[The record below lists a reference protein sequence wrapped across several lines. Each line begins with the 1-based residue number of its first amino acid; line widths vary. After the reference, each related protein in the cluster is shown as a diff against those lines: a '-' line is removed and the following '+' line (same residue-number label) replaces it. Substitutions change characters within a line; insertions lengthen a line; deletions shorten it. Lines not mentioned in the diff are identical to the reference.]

1 MRKRTRVRG
10 MILASLSMLALTGC
24 AEANATSDTG
34 DTGNETVP
42 VTGAGIAT
50 RAKPD
55 IIPNPNLPPLPIEP
69 IGRVATLSADFPESW
84 MYIDEISFANMF
96 GGKIILMDITETRP
110 AKRIKAMADKAL
122 IGNFT
127 QSKSR
132 NEFYIM
138 ETFHERG
145 ARGKRTDV
153 LAIYDK
159 TTFNIVEEL
168 LWDETGTVRVQAM
181 PQRYSMTLT
190 ADERFL
196 LVSNFSPA
204 ASFTVVDPD
213 TREIVTTIG
222 TPGCVLTYPTG
233 KNGVSSLCNNG
244 SMLTTVLD
252 KNGYMKSQYRLAP
265 FFDTDKT
272 PIYERPAIVDGIAY
286 FPSFAGLIHVIDLR
300 GEVAEYLETWNLVS
314 AQEQQRNW
322 RPSGVALIDKDEQG
336 LVYIL
341 MNPDGHDGTQ
351 THGSNHVWVFDMAGK
366 KRVRT
371 IDVPNFG
378 ISLAVSRGNRPKLVV
393 TNGDMNLDVLD
404 AESGELIQ
412 TISDF
417 GNTTPLL
424 INKAY

>member
-1 MRKRTRVRG
+1 MNIARKGTR
-10 MILASLSMLALTGC
+10 ISAALLASLPALGLAMALTVR
-24 AEANATSDTG
+24 ADRL
-34 DTGNETVP
+34 NERL
-42 VTGAGIAT
+42 A
-50 RAKPD
+50 
-55 IIPNPNLPPLPIEP
+55 PLPIEP
-69 IGRVATLSADFPESW
+69 IGQVATLAADFPESW
-84 MYIDEISFANMF
+84 MYVDEISFANMF
-96 GGKIILMDITETRP
+96 GGKIILMDVAETRP

-127 QSKSR
+127 QARSR

-159 TTFNIVEEL
+159 TTFNIVKEL
-168 LWDETGTVRVQAM
+168 IWDETGTVRVQAL
-181 PQRYSMTLT
+181 PERYSMTLT

-204 ASFTVVDPD
+204 ASFTVVDLD

-244 SMLTTVLD
+244 GLLSTVLD
-252 KNGYMKSQYRLAP
+252 NNGYMQAQYQIAP

-286 FPSFAGLIHVIDLR
+286 FPSFAGLVHAIDLR
-300 GEVAEYLETWNLVS
+300 GDVAAHLETWSLVS
-314 AQEQQRNW
+314 AQERRQNW
-322 RPSGVALIDKDEQG
+322 RPSGLALIDTDEQG
-336 LVYIL
+336 LVYLL
-341 MNPDGHDGTQ
+341 MNPGGYDGSQ
-351 THGSNHVWVFDMAGK
+351 THGSEHVWVFDMAAK
-366 KRVRT
+366 QRLRA
-371 IDVPNFG
+371 IDLPNFG
-378 ISLAVSRGNRPKLVV
+378 ISLALSRGVRPKLVV

-404 AESGELIQ
+404 ARSGAFMQ

-424 INKAY
+424 LNKAY

>member
-1 MRKRTRVRG
+1 MERKGTRIRAAL
-10 MILASLSMLALTGC
+10 LASLPALGLAMALTVR
-24 AEANATSDTG
+24 ADSI
-34 DTGNETVP
+34 NE
-42 VTGAGIAT
+42 
-50 RAKPD
+50 R
-55 IIPNPNLPPLPIEP
+55 LPPLPIEP
-69 IGRVATLSADFPESW
+69 IGQVATLAADFPESW
-84 MYIDEISFANMF
+84 MYVDEISFANMF
-96 GGKIILMDITETRP
+96 GGKIILMDVAETRP

-127 QSKSR
+127 QARSR

-159 TTFNIVEEL
+159 TTFNIVKEL
-168 LWDETGTVRVQAM
+168 IWDETGTVRVQAL
-181 PQRYSMTLT
+181 PERYSMTLT

-204 ASFTVVDPD
+204 ASFTVVDLD

-244 SMLTTVLD
+244 GLLSTVLD
-252 KNGYMKSQYRLAP
+252 NNGYMQAQYQIAP

-286 FPSFAGLIHVIDLR
+286 FPSFAGLVHAIDLR
-300 GEVAEYLETWNLVS
+300 GDVAAHLETWSLVS
-314 AQEQQRNW
+314 AQERRQNW
-322 RPSGVALIDKDEQG
+322 RPSGLALIDTDEQG
-336 LVYIL
+336 LVYLL
-341 MNPDGHDGTQ
+341 MNPGGHDGSQ
-351 THGSNHVWVFDMAGK
+351 THGSEHVWVFDMAAK
-366 KRVRT
+366 QRLRA
-371 IDVPNFG
+371 IDLPNFG
-378 ISLAVSRGNRPKLVV
+378 ISLALSRGARPKLVV

-404 AESGELIQ
+404 ARSGAFMQ

-424 INKAY
+424 LNKAY

>member
-1 MRKRTRVRG
+1 MDIVVKGTRIRAAL
-10 MILASLSMLALTGC
+10 LASLLALGLAMALTVR
-24 AEANATSDTG
+24 AESL
-34 DTGNETVP
+34 NE
-42 VTGAGIAT
+42 
-50 RAKPD
+50 R
-55 IIPNPNLPPLPIEP
+55 LPPLPIEP
-69 IGRVATLSADFPESW
+69 IGQVATLAADFPESW
-84 MYIDEISFANMF
+84 MYVDEISFANMF
-96 GGKIILMDITETRP
+96 GGKIILMDVAETRP

-127 QSKSR
+127 QARSR

-145 ARGKRTDV
+145 ARGKRSDV

-159 TTFNIVEEL
+159 TTFNIVKEL
-168 LWDETGTVRVQAM
+168 VWDETGTVRVQAL
-181 PQRYSMTLT
+181 PERYSMTLT

-204 ASFTVVDPD
+204 ASFTVVDLD

-244 SMLTTVLD
+244 GLLSTVLD
-252 KNGYMKSQYRLAP
+252 NNGYMQAQYQIAP

-286 FPSFAGLIHVIDLR
+286 FPSFAGLVHAIDLR
-300 GEVAEYLETWNLVS
+300 GDVAAHLETWSLVS
-314 AQEQQRNW
+314 AQERRQNW
-322 RPSGVALIDKDEQG
+322 RPSGLALIDTDEQG
-336 LVYIL
+336 LVYLL
-341 MNPDGHDGTQ
+341 MNPGGHDGSQ
-351 THGSNHVWVFDMAGK
+351 THGSEHVWVFDMAAK
-366 KRVRT
+366 QRLRA
-371 IDVPNFG
+371 IDLPNFG
-378 ISLAVSRGNRPKLVV
+378 ISLALSRGARPKLVV

-404 AESGELIQ
+404 ARSGAFMQ

-424 INKAY
+424 LNKAY

>member
-1 MRKRTRVRG
+1 MAIARKSTRIRAAL
-10 MILASLSMLALTGC
+10 LASLPALGLAMALSVR
-24 AEANATSDTG
+24 ADRL
-34 DTGNETVP
+34 NE
-42 VTGAGIAT
+42 
-50 RAKPD
+50 R
-55 IIPNPNLPPLPIEP
+55 LPPLPIEP
-69 IGRVATLSADFPESW
+69 IGQVATLTADFPESW
-84 MYIDEISFANMF
+84 MYVDEISFANMF
-96 GGKIILMDITETRP
+96 GGKIILMDVAETRP

-127 QSKSR
+127 QARSR

-159 TTFNIVEEL
+159 TTFNIVKEL
-168 LWDETGTVRVQAM
+168 IWDETGTVRLQAL
-181 PQRYSMTLT
+181 PERYSMTLT

-204 ASFTVVDPD
+204 ASFTVVDLD

-244 SMLTTVLD
+244 GLLSTVLD
-252 KNGYMKSQYRLAP
+252 NNGYMQAQYQIAP

-286 FPSFAGLIHVIDLR
+286 FPSFAGLVHAIDLR
-300 GEVAEYLETWNLVS
+300 GDVATHLETWSLVS
-314 AQEQQRNW
+314 AQERRQNW
-322 RPSGVALIDKDEQG
+322 RPSGLALIDTDEQG
-336 LVYIL
+336 LVYLL
-341 MNPDGHDGTQ
+341 MNPGGRDGSQ
-351 THGSNHVWVFDMAGK
+351 THGSEHVWVFDMVAK
-366 KRVRT
+366 QRLRA
-371 IDVPNFG
+371 IDLPNFG
-378 ISLAVSRGNRPKLVV
+378 ISLALSRGARPKLVV

-404 AESGELIQ
+404 ARSGAFMQ

-424 INKAY
+424 LNKAY

>member
-1 MRKRTRVRG
+1 MDIARKSTPIRAAL
-10 MILASLSMLALTGC
+10 LASLPALGLAMAL
-24 AEANATSDTG
+24 AARADRL
-34 DTGNETVP
+34 NE
-42 VTGAGIAT
+42 
-50 RAKPD
+50 R
-55 IIPNPNLPPLPIEP
+55 LPPLPIEP
-69 IGRVATLSADFPESW
+69 IGQVATLAADFPESW
-84 MYIDEISFANMF
+84 MYVDEISFANMF
-96 GGKIILMDITETRP
+96 GGKIILMDVAETRP

-127 QSKSR
+127 QARSR

-159 TTFNIVEEL
+159 TTFNIVKEL
-168 LWDETGTVRVQAM
+168 LWDETGTVRVQAL
-181 PQRYSMTLT
+181 PERYSMTLT

-204 ASFTVVDPD
+204 ASFTVVDLD

-244 SMLTTVLD
+244 GLLSTVLD
-252 KNGYMKSQYRLAP
+252 NNGYMQAQYQIAP

-286 FPSFAGLIHVIDLR
+286 FPSFAGLVHAIDLR
-300 GEVAEYLETWNLVS
+300 GDVAAHLETWSLVS
-314 AQEQQRNW
+314 AQERRQNW
-322 RPSGVALIDKDEQG
+322 RPSGLALIDTDEQG
-336 LVYIL
+336 LVYLL
-341 MNPDGHDGTQ
+341 MNPGGHDGSQ
-351 THGSNHVWVFDMAGK
+351 THGSEHVWVFDMAAK
-366 KRVRT
+366 QRLRA
-371 IDVPNFG
+371 IDLPNFG
-378 ISLAVSRGNRPKLVV
+378 ISLALSRGARPKLVV
-393 TNGDMNLDVLD
+393 TNSDMNLDVLD
-404 AESGELIQ
+404 ARSGAFMQ

-424 INKAY
+424 LNKAY

>member
-1 MRKRTRVRG
+1 MDIVRKDTRIRAAL
-10 MILASLSMLALTGC
+10 LASLPALGLAMALSVRAG
-24 AEANATSDTG
+24 SL
-34 DTGNETVP
+34 NE
-42 VTGAGIAT
+42 
-50 RAKPD
+50 R
-55 IIPNPNLPPLPIEP
+55 LPPLPIEP
-69 IGRVATLSADFPESW
+69 IGRVATLAADFPESW
-84 MYIDEISFANMF
+84 MYVDEISFANMF
-96 GGKIILMDITETRP
+96 GGKIILMDVAETRP

-127 QSKSR
+127 QARSR

-159 TTFNIVEEL
+159 TTFNIVKEL
-168 LWDETGTVRVQAM
+168 LWDETGTVRVQAL
-181 PQRYSMTLT
+181 PERYSMTLT

-204 ASFTVVDPD
+204 ASFTVVDLD

-244 SMLTTVLD
+244 GLLSTVLD
-252 KNGYMKSQYRLAP
+252 NNGYMQAQYQIAP

-286 FPSFAGLIHVIDLR
+286 FPSFAGLVHAIDLR
-300 GEVAEYLETWNLVS
+300 GDVAAHLETWSLVS
-314 AQEQQRNW
+314 AQERRQNW
-322 RPSGVALIDKDEQG
+322 RPSGLALIDTDEQG
-336 LVYIL
+336 LVYLL
-341 MNPDGHDGTQ
+341 MNPGGHDGSQ
-351 THGSNHVWVFDMAGK
+351 THGSEHVWVFDMAAK
-366 KRVRT
+366 QRLRA
-371 IDVPNFG
+371 IDLPSFG
-378 ISLAVSRGNRPKLVV
+378 ISLALSRGARPKLVV
-393 TNGDMNLDVLD
+393 TNADMNLDVLD
-404 AESGELIQ
+404 ARSGAFMQ

-424 INKAY
+424 LNKAY

>member
-1 MRKRTRVRG
+1 MDIVRKDTRIRAAL
-10 MILASLSMLALTGC
+10 LASLPALGLAMALSVRAG
-24 AEANATSDTG
+24 SL
-34 DTGNETVP
+34 NE
-42 VTGAGIAT
+42 
-50 RAKPD
+50 R
-55 IIPNPNLPPLPIEP
+55 LPPLPIEP
-69 IGRVATLSADFPESW
+69 IGQVATLAADFPESW
-84 MYIDEISFANMF
+84 MYVDEISFANMF
-96 GGKIILMDITETRP
+96 GGKIILMDVAETRP

-127 QSKSR
+127 QARSR

-159 TTFNIVEEL
+159 TTFNIVKEL
-168 LWDETGTVRVQAM
+168 LWDETGTVRVQAL
-181 PQRYSMTLT
+181 PERYSMTLT

-204 ASFTVVDPD
+204 ASFTVVDLD

-244 SMLTTVLD
+244 GLLSTVLD
-252 KNGYMKSQYRLAP
+252 NNGYMQAQYQIAP

-286 FPSFAGLIHVIDLR
+286 FPSFAGLVHAIDLR
-300 GEVAEYLETWNLVS
+300 GDVAAHLETWSLVS
-314 AQEQQRNW
+314 AQERRQNW
-322 RPSGVALIDKDEQG
+322 RPSGLALIDTDEQG
-336 LVYIL
+336 LVYLL
-341 MNPDGHDGTQ
+341 MNPGGHDGSQ
-351 THGSNHVWVFDMAGK
+351 THGSEHVWVFDMAAK
-366 KRVRT
+366 QRLRA
-371 IDVPNFG
+371 IDLPSFG
-378 ISLAVSRGNRPKLVV
+378 ISLALSRGARPKLVV
-393 TNGDMNLDVLD
+393 TNADMNLDVLD
-404 AESGELIQ
+404 ARSGAFMQ

-424 INKAY
+424 LNKAY

>member
-1 MRKRTRVRG
+1 MDIARKSTPIRAAL
-10 MILASLSMLALTGC
+10 LASLPALGLAMALSVR
-24 AEANATSDTG
+24 ADRL
-34 DTGNETVP
+34 NE
-42 VTGAGIAT
+42 
-50 RAKPD
+50 R
-55 IIPNPNLPPLPIEP
+55 LPPLPIEP
-69 IGRVATLSADFPESW
+69 IGQVATLAADFPESW
-84 MYIDEISFANMF
+84 MYVDEISFANMF
-96 GGKIILMDITETRP
+96 GGKIILMDVAETRP

-127 QSKSR
+127 QARSR

-159 TTFNIVEEL
+159 TTFNIVKEL
-168 LWDETGTVRVQAM
+168 LWDETGTVRVQAL
-181 PQRYSMTLT
+181 PERYSMTLT
-190 ADERFL
+190 TDERFL

-204 ASFTVVDPD
+204 ASFTVVDLD

-244 SMLTTVLD
+244 GLLSTVLD
-252 KNGYMKSQYRLAP
+252 NNGYMQAQYQIAP

-286 FPSFAGLIHVIDLR
+286 FPSFAGLVHAIDLR
-300 GEVAEYLETWNLVS
+300 GDVAAHLETWSLVS
-314 AQEQQRNW
+314 AQERRQNW
-322 RPSGVALIDKDEQG
+322 RPSGLALIDTDEQG
-336 LVYIL
+336 LVYLL
-341 MNPDGHDGTQ
+341 MNPGGHDGSQ
-351 THGSNHVWVFDMAGK
+351 THGSEHVWVFDMAAK
-366 KRVRT
+366 QRLRA
-371 IDVPNFG
+371 IDLPNFG
-378 ISLAVSRGNRPKLVV
+378 ISLALSRGARPKLVV
-393 TNGDMNLDVLD
+393 TNSDMNLDVLD
-404 AESGELIQ
+404 ARSGAFMQ

-424 INKAY
+424 LNKAY

>member
-1 MRKRTRVRG
+1 MAIARKGTPIRATL
-10 MILASLSMLALTGC
+10 LASLPALGLAMALSVR
-24 AEANATSDTG
+24 ADRL
-34 DTGNETVP
+34 NE
-42 VTGAGIAT
+42 
-50 RAKPD
+50 R
-55 IIPNPNLPPLPIEP
+55 LPPLPIEP
-69 IGRVATLSADFPESW
+69 IGQVATLAADFPESW
-84 MYIDEISFANMF
+84 MYVDEISFANMF
-96 GGKIILMDITETRP
+96 GGKIILMDVAETRP

-127 QSKSR
+127 QARSR

-159 TTFNIVEEL
+159 TTFNIVKEL
-168 LWDETGTVRVQAM
+168 IWDETGTVRVQAL
-181 PQRYSMTLT
+181 PERYSMTLT

-204 ASFTVVDPD
+204 ASFTVVDLD

-244 SMLTTVLD
+244 GLLSTVLD
-252 KNGYMKSQYRLAP
+252 NNGYMQAQYQIAP

-286 FPSFAGLIHVIDLR
+286 FPSFAGLVHAIDLR
-300 GEVAEYLETWNLVS
+300 GDVAAHLETWSLVS
-314 AQEQQRNW
+314 AQERRQNW
-322 RPSGVALIDKDEQG
+322 RPSGLALIDTDEQG
-336 LVYIL
+336 LVYLL
-341 MNPDGHDGTQ
+341 MNPGGHDGSQ
-351 THGSNHVWVFDMAGK
+351 THGSEHVWVFDMAAK
-366 KRVRT
+366 QRLRA
-371 IDVPNFG
+371 IDLPNFG
-378 ISLAVSRGNRPKLVV
+378 ISLALSRGARPKLVV

-404 AESGELIQ
+404 ARSGAFMQ

-424 INKAY
+424 LNKAY

>member
-1 MRKRTRVRG
+1 MDIVRKGTRIRAAL
-10 MILASLSMLALTGC
+10 LASLPALGLAMALTVR
-24 AEANATSDTG
+24 AESL
-34 DTGNETVP
+34 NE
-42 VTGAGIAT
+42 
-50 RAKPD
+50 R
-55 IIPNPNLPPLPIEP
+55 LPPLPIEP
-69 IGRVATLSADFPESW
+69 IGQVATLAADFPESW
-84 MYIDEISFANMF
+84 MYVDEISFANMF
-96 GGKIILMDITETRP
+96 GGKIILMDVAETRP

-127 QSKSR
+127 QARSR

-145 ARGKRTDV
+145 ARGKRSDV

-159 TTFNIVEEL
+159 TTFNIVKEL
-168 LWDETGTVRVQAM
+168 VWDETGTVRVQAL
-181 PQRYSMTLT
+181 PERYSMTLT

-204 ASFTVVDPD
+204 ASFTVVDLD

-244 SMLTTVLD
+244 GLLSTVLD
-252 KNGYMKSQYRLAP
+252 NNGYMQAQYQIAP

-286 FPSFAGLIHVIDLR
+286 FPSFAGLVHAIDLR
-300 GEVAEYLETWNLVS
+300 GDVAAHLETWSLVS
-314 AQEQQRNW
+314 AQERRQNW
-322 RPSGVALIDKDEQG
+322 RPSGLALIDTDEQG
-336 LVYIL
+336 LVYLL
-341 MNPDGHDGTQ
+341 MNPGGQDGSQ
-351 THGSNHVWVFDMAGK
+351 THGSEHVWVFDMAAK
-366 KRVRT
+366 QRLRA
-371 IDVPNFG
+371 IDLPNFG
-378 ISLAVSRGNRPKLVV
+378 ISLALSRGARPKLVV

-404 AESGELIQ
+404 ARSGAFMQ

-424 INKAY
+424 LNKAY

>member
-1 MRKRTRVRG
+1 MAIARKGTPIRATL
-10 MILASLSMLALTGC
+10 LASLPALGLAMALSVR
-24 AEANATSDTG
+24 ADRL
-34 DTGNETVP
+34 NE
-42 VTGAGIAT
+42 
-50 RAKPD
+50 R
-55 IIPNPNLPPLPIEP
+55 LPPLPIEP
-69 IGRVATLSADFPESW
+69 IGRVATLAADFPESW
-84 MYIDEISFANMF
+84 MYVDEISFANMF
-96 GGKIILMDITETRP
+96 GGKIILMDVAETRP

-127 QSKSR
+127 QARSR

-159 TTFNIVEEL
+159 TTFNIVKEL
-168 LWDETGTVRVQAM
+168 IWDETGTVRVQAL
-181 PQRYSMTLT
+181 PERYSMTLT

-204 ASFTVVDPD
+204 ASFTVVDLD

-244 SMLTTVLD
+244 GLLSTVLD
-252 KNGYMKSQYRLAP
+252 NNGYMQAQYQIAP

-286 FPSFAGLIHVIDLR
+286 FPSFAGLVHAIDLR
-300 GEVAEYLETWNLVS
+300 GDVAAHLETWSLVS
-314 AQEQQRNW
+314 AQERRQNW
-322 RPSGVALIDKDEQG
+322 RPSGLALIDTDEQG
-336 LVYIL
+336 LVYLL
-341 MNPDGHDGTQ
+341 MNPGGHDGSQ
-351 THGSNHVWVFDMAGK
+351 THGSEHVWVFDMAAK
-366 KRVRT
+366 QRLRA
-371 IDVPNFG
+371 IDLPNFG
-378 ISLAVSRGNRPKLVV
+378 ISLALSRGARPKLVV

-404 AESGELIQ
+404 ARSGAFMQ

-424 INKAY
+424 LNKAY

>member
-1 MRKRTRVRG
+1 MAIVRKGTRIRAAL
-10 MILASLSMLALTGC
+10 LASLPALGLAMALTVR
-24 AEANATSDTG
+24 ADSI
-34 DTGNETVP
+34 NE
-42 VTGAGIAT
+42 
-50 RAKPD
+50 R
-55 IIPNPNLPPLPIEP
+55 LPPLPIEP
-69 IGRVATLSADFPESW
+69 IGQVATLAADFPESW
-84 MYIDEISFANMF
+84 MYVDEISFANMF
-96 GGKIILMDITETRP
+96 GGKIILMDVAETRP

-127 QSKSR
+127 QARSR

-159 TTFNIVEEL
+159 TTFNIVKEL
-168 LWDETGTVRVQAM
+168 IWDETGTVRVQAL
-181 PQRYSMTLT
+181 PERYSMTLT

-204 ASFTVVDPD
+204 ASFTVVDLD

-244 SMLTTVLD
+244 GLLSTVLD
-252 KNGYMKSQYRLAP
+252 NNGYMQAQYQIAP

-286 FPSFAGLIHVIDLR
+286 FPSFAGLVHAIDLR
-300 GEVAEYLETWNLVS
+300 GDVAAHLETWSLVS
-314 AQEQQRNW
+314 AQERRQNW
-322 RPSGVALIDKDEQG
+322 RPSGLALIDTDEQG
-336 LVYIL
+336 LVYLL
-341 MNPDGHDGTQ
+341 MNPGGHDGSQ
-351 THGSNHVWVFDMAGK
+351 THGSEHVWVFDMVAK
-366 KRVRT
+366 QRLRA
-371 IDVPNFG
+371 IDLPNFG
-378 ISLAVSRGNRPKLVV
+378 ISLALSRGARPKLVV

-404 AESGELIQ
+404 ARSGAFMQ

-424 INKAY
+424 LNKAY

>member
-1 MRKRTRVRG
+1 MARKGTRIRAAL
-10 MILASLSMLALTGC
+10 LASLPALGLAMALTVR
-24 AEANATSDTG
+24 ADSI
-34 DTGNETVP
+34 NE
-42 VTGAGIAT
+42 
-50 RAKPD
+50 R
-55 IIPNPNLPPLPIEP
+55 LPPLPIEP
-69 IGRVATLSADFPESW
+69 IGQVATLAADFPESW
-84 MYIDEISFANMF
+84 MYVDEISFANMF
-96 GGKIILMDITETRP
+96 GGKIILMDVAETRP

-127 QSKSR
+127 QARSR

-159 TTFNIVEEL
+159 TTFNIVKEL
-168 LWDETGTVRVQAM
+168 IWDETGTVRVQAL
-181 PQRYSMTLT
+181 PERYSMTLT

-204 ASFTVVDPD
+204 ASFTVVDLD

-244 SMLTTVLD
+244 GLLSTVLD
-252 KNGYMKSQYRLAP
+252 NNGYMQAQYQIAP

-286 FPSFAGLIHVIDLR
+286 FPSFAGLVHAIDLR
-300 GEVAEYLETWNLVS
+300 GDVAAHLETWSLVS
-314 AQEQQRNW
+314 AQERRQNW
-322 RPSGVALIDKDEQG
+322 RPSGLALIDTDEQG
-336 LVYIL
+336 LVYLL
-341 MNPDGHDGTQ
+341 MNPGGHDGSQ
-351 THGSNHVWVFDMAGK
+351 THGSEHVWVFDMAAK
-366 KRVRT
+366 QRLRA
-371 IDVPNFG
+371 IDLPNFG
-378 ISLAVSRGNRPKLVV
+378 ISLALSRGARPKLVV

-404 AESGELIQ
+404 ARSGAFMQ

-424 INKAY
+424 LNKAY

>member
-1 MRKRTRVRG
+1 MARKGTRIRAAL
-10 MILASLSMLALTGC
+10 LASLPALGLAMALSVR
-24 AEANATSDTG
+24 ADRL
-34 DTGNETVP
+34 NE
-42 VTGAGIAT
+42 
-50 RAKPD
+50 R
-55 IIPNPNLPPLPIEP
+55 LPPLPIEP
-69 IGRVATLSADFPESW
+69 IGQVATLTADFPESW
-84 MYIDEISFANMF
+84 MYVDEISFANMF
-96 GGKIILMDITETRP
+96 GGKIILMDVAETRP

-127 QSKSR
+127 QARSR

-159 TTFNIVEEL
+159 TTFNIVKEL
-168 LWDETGTVRVQAM
+168 IWDETGTVRVQAL
-181 PQRYSMTLT
+181 PERYSMTLT

-204 ASFTVVDPD
+204 ASFTVVDLD

-244 SMLTTVLD
+244 GLLSTVLD
-252 KNGYMKSQYRLAP
+252 NNGYMQAQYQIAP

-286 FPSFAGLIHVIDLR
+286 FPSFAGLVHAIDLR
-300 GEVAEYLETWNLVS
+300 GDVATHLETWSLVS
-314 AQEQQRNW
+314 AQERRQNW
-322 RPSGVALIDKDEQG
+322 RPSGLALIDTDEQG
-336 LVYIL
+336 LVYLL
-341 MNPDGHDGTQ
+341 MNPGGRDGSQ
-351 THGSNHVWVFDMAGK
+351 THGSEHVWVFDMVAK
-366 KRVRT
+366 QRLRA
-371 IDVPNFG
+371 IDLPNFG
-378 ISLAVSRGNRPKLVV
+378 ISLALSRGARPKLVV

-404 AESGELIQ
+404 ARSGAFMQ

-424 INKAY
+424 LNKAY

>member
-1 MRKRTRVRG
+1 MDIARKGTRIRAALLAGLLPALGLAMALSVRADR
-10 MILASLSMLALTGC
+10 L
-24 AEANATSDTG
+24 
-34 DTGNETVP
+34 NE
-42 VTGAGIAT
+42 
-50 RAKPD
+50 R
-55 IIPNPNLPPLPIEP
+55 LPPLPIEP
-69 IGRVATLSADFPESW
+69 IGQVATLAADFPESW
-84 MYIDEISFANMF
+84 MYVDEISFANMF
-96 GGKIILMDITETRP
+96 GGKIILMDVAETRP

-127 QSKSR
+127 QARSR

-159 TTFNIVEEL
+159 TTFNIVKEL
-168 LWDETGTVRVQAM
+168 IWDETGTVRVQAL
-181 PQRYSMTLT
+181 PERYSMTLT

-204 ASFTVVDPD
+204 ASFTVVDLD

-244 SMLTTVLD
+244 GLLSTVLD
-252 KNGYMKSQYRLAP
+252 NNGYMQAQYQIAP

-286 FPSFAGLIHVIDLR
+286 FPSFAGLVHAIDLR
-300 GEVAEYLETWNLVS
+300 GDVATHLETWSLVS
-314 AQEQQRNW
+314 AQERRQNW
-322 RPSGVALIDKDEQG
+322 RPSGLALIDTDEQG
-336 LVYIL
+336 LVYLL
-341 MNPDGHDGTQ
+341 MNPGGRDGSQ
-351 THGSNHVWVFDMAGK
+351 THGSEHVWVFDMVAK
-366 KRVRT
+366 QRLRA
-371 IDVPNFG
+371 IDLPNFG
-378 ISLAVSRGNRPKLVV
+378 ISLALSRGARPKLVV

-404 AESGELIQ
+404 ARSGAFMQ

-424 INKAY
+424 LNKAY

>member
-1 MRKRTRVRG
+1 MARKGTRIRAAL
-10 MILASLSMLALTGC
+10 LASLPALGLAMALSVR
-24 AEANATSDTG
+24 ADRL
-34 DTGNETVP
+34 NE
-42 VTGAGIAT
+42 
-50 RAKPD
+50 R
-55 IIPNPNLPPLPIEP
+55 LPPLPIEP
-69 IGRVATLSADFPESW
+69 IGQVATLAADFPESW
-84 MYIDEISFANMF
+84 MYVDEISFANMF
-96 GGKIILMDITETRP
+96 GGKIILMDVAETRP

-127 QSKSR
+127 QARSR

-159 TTFNIVEEL
+159 TTFNIVKEL
-168 LWDETGTVRVQAM
+168 IWDETGTVRVQAL
-181 PQRYSMTLT
+181 PERYSMTLT

-204 ASFTVVDPD
+204 ASFTVVDLD

-244 SMLTTVLD
+244 GLLSTVLD
-252 KNGYMKSQYRLAP
+252 NNGYMQAQYQIAP

-286 FPSFAGLIHVIDLR
+286 FPSFAGLVHAIDLR
-300 GEVAEYLETWNLVS
+300 GDVAAHLETWSLVS
-314 AQEQQRNW
+314 AQERRQNW
-322 RPSGVALIDKDEQG
+322 RPSGLALIDTDEQG
-336 LVYIL
+336 LVYLL
-341 MNPDGHDGTQ
+341 MNPGGRDGSQ
-351 THGSNHVWVFDMAGK
+351 THGSEHVWVFDMAAK
-366 KRVRT
+366 QRLRA
-371 IDVPNFG
+371 IDLPNFG
-378 ISLAVSRGNRPKLVV
+378 ISLALSRGARPKLVV

-404 AESGELIQ
+404 ARSGAFMQ

-424 INKAY
+424 LNKAY

>member
-1 MRKRTRVRG
+1 MAIARKGTRIRAAL
-10 MILASLSMLALTGC
+10 LASLPALGLAMALTVR
-24 AEANATSDTG
+24 AESL
-34 DTGNETVP
+34 NE
-42 VTGAGIAT
+42 
-50 RAKPD
+50 R
-55 IIPNPNLPPLPIEP
+55 LPPLPIEP
-69 IGRVATLSADFPESW
+69 IGQVATLAADFPESW
-84 MYIDEISFANMF
+84 MYVDEISFANMF
-96 GGKIILMDITETRP
+96 GGKIILMDVAETRP

-127 QSKSR
+127 QARSR

-159 TTFNIVEEL
+159 TTFNIVKEL
-168 LWDETGTVRVQAM
+168 IWDETGTVRVQAL
-181 PQRYSMTLT
+181 PERYSMTLT

-204 ASFTVVDPD
+204 ASFTVVDLD

-244 SMLTTVLD
+244 GLLSTVLD
-252 KNGYMKSQYRLAP
+252 NNGYMQAQYQIAP

-286 FPSFAGLIHVIDLR
+286 FPGFAGLVHAIDLR
-300 GEVAEYLETWNLVS
+300 GDVAAHLETWSLVS
-314 AQEQQRNW
+314 AQERRQNW
-322 RPSGVALIDKDEQG
+322 RPSGLALIDTDEQG
-336 LVYIL
+336 LVYLL
-341 MNPDGHDGTQ
+341 MNPGGHDGSQ
-351 THGSNHVWVFDMAGK
+351 THGSEHVWVFDMAAK
-366 KRVRT
+366 QRLRA
-371 IDVPNFG
+371 IDLPNFG
-378 ISLAVSRGNRPKLVV
+378 ISLALSRGARPKLVV

-404 AESGELIQ
+404 ARSGAFMQ

-424 INKAY
+424 LNKAY

>member
-1 MRKRTRVRG
+1 MDIVRKGTRIRAAL
-10 MILASLSMLALTGC
+10 LASLLALGLAMALTVR
-24 AEANATSDTG
+24 AESL
-34 DTGNETVP
+34 NE
-42 VTGAGIAT
+42 
-50 RAKPD
+50 R
-55 IIPNPNLPPLPIEP
+55 LPPLPIEP
-69 IGRVATLSADFPESW
+69 IGQVATLAADFPESW
-84 MYIDEISFANMF
+84 MYVDEISFANMF
-96 GGKIILMDITETRP
+96 GGKIILMDVAETRP

-127 QSKSR
+127 QARSR

-145 ARGKRTDV
+145 ARGKRSDV

-159 TTFNIVEEL
+159 TTFNIVKEL
-168 LWDETGTVRVQAM
+168 VWDETGTVRVQAL
-181 PQRYSMTLT
+181 PERYSMTLT

-204 ASFTVVDPD
+204 ASFTVVDLD

-244 SMLTTVLD
+244 GLLSTVLD
-252 KNGYMKSQYRLAP
+252 NNGYMQAQYQIAP

-286 FPSFAGLIHVIDLR
+286 FPSFAGLVHAIDLR
-300 GEVAEYLETWNLVS
+300 GDVAAHLETWSLVS
-314 AQEQQRNW
+314 AQERRQNW
-322 RPSGVALIDKDEQG
+322 RPSGLALIDTDEQG
-336 LVYIL
+336 LVYLL
-341 MNPDGHDGTQ
+341 MNPGGHDGSQ
-351 THGSNHVWVFDMAGK
+351 THGSEHVWVFDMAAK
-366 KRVRT
+366 QRLRA
-371 IDVPNFG
+371 IDLPNFG
-378 ISLAVSRGNRPKLVV
+378 ISLALSRGARPKLVV

-404 AESGELIQ
+404 ARSGAFMQ

-424 INKAY
+424 LNKAY

>member
-1 MRKRTRVRG
+1 MDIARKGTPIRAAL
-10 MILASLSMLALTGC
+10 LASLPALGLAMAL
-24 AEANATSDTG
+24 AARADRL
-34 DTGNETVP
+34 NE
-42 VTGAGIAT
+42 
-50 RAKPD
+50 R
-55 IIPNPNLPPLPIEP
+55 LPPLPIEP
-69 IGRVATLSADFPESW
+69 IGQVATLAADFPESW
-84 MYIDEISFANMF
+84 MYVDEISFANMF
-96 GGKIILMDITETRP
+96 GGKIILMDVAETRP

-127 QSKSR
+127 QARSR

-159 TTFNIVEEL
+159 TTFNIVKEL
-168 LWDETGTVRVQAM
+168 LWDETGTVRVQAL
-181 PQRYSMTLT
+181 PERYSMTLT

-204 ASFTVVDPD
+204 ASFTVVDLD

-244 SMLTTVLD
+244 GLLSTVLD
-252 KNGYMKSQYRLAP
+252 NNGYMQAQYQIAP

-286 FPSFAGLIHVIDLR
+286 FPSFAGLVHAIDLR
-300 GEVAEYLETWNLVS
+300 GDVAAHLETWSLVS
-314 AQEQQRNW
+314 AQERRQNW
-322 RPSGVALIDKDEQG
+322 RPSGLALIDTDEQG
-336 LVYIL
+336 LVYLL
-341 MNPDGHDGTQ
+341 MNPGGHDGSQ
-351 THGSNHVWVFDMAGK
+351 THGSEHVWVFDMAAK
-366 KRVRT
+366 QRLRA
-371 IDVPNFG
+371 IDLPNFG
-378 ISLAVSRGNRPKLVV
+378 ISLALSRGARPKLVV
-393 TNGDMNLDVLD
+393 TNSDMNLDVLD
-404 AESGELIQ
+404 ARSGAFMQ

-424 INKAY
+424 LNKAY

>member
-1 MRKRTRVRG
+1 MDIARKGTPIRAAL
-10 MILASLSMLALTGC
+10 LASLPALGLAMAL
-24 AEANATSDTG
+24 AARADRL
-34 DTGNETVP
+34 NE
-42 VTGAGIAT
+42 
-50 RAKPD
+50 R
-55 IIPNPNLPPLPIEP
+55 LPPLPIEP
-69 IGRVATLSADFPESW
+69 IGQVATLSADFPESW
-84 MYIDEISFANMF
+84 MYVDEISFANMF
-96 GGKIILMDITETRP
+96 GGKIILMDVAETRP

-127 QSKSR
+127 QARSR

-159 TTFNIVEEL
+159 TTYNIVKEL
-168 LWDETGTVRVQAM
+168 LWDETGTVRVQAL
-181 PQRYSMTLT
+181 PERYSMTLT

-204 ASFTVVDPD
+204 ASFTVVDLD

-244 SMLTTVLD
+244 GLLSTVLD
-252 KNGYMKSQYRLAP
+252 NNGYMQAQYQIAP

-286 FPSFAGLIHVIDLR
+286 FPSFAGLVHAIDLR
-300 GEVAEYLETWNLVS
+300 GDVAAHLETWSLVS
-314 AQEQQRNW
+314 AQERRQNW
-322 RPSGVALIDKDEQG
+322 RPSGLALIDTDEQG
-336 LVYIL
+336 LVYLL
-341 MNPDGHDGTQ
+341 MNPGGHDGSQ
-351 THGSNHVWVFDMAGK
+351 THGSEHVWVFDMAAK
-366 KRVRT
+366 QRLRA
-371 IDVPNFG
+371 IDLPNFG
-378 ISLAVSRGNRPKLVV
+378 ISLALSRGARPKLVV
-393 TNGDMNLDVLD
+393 TNSDMNLDVLD
-404 AESGELIQ
+404 ARSGAFMQ

-424 INKAY
+424 LNKAY

>member
-1 MRKRTRVRG
+1 MDIVVKGTRIRAAL
-10 MILASLSMLALTGC
+10 LASLLALGLAMALTVR
-24 AEANATSDTG
+24 AESL
-34 DTGNETVP
+34 NE
-42 VTGAGIAT
+42 
-50 RAKPD
+50 R
-55 IIPNPNLPPLPIEP
+55 LPPLPIEP
-69 IGRVATLSADFPESW
+69 IGQVATLAADFPESW
-84 MYIDEISFANMF
+84 MYVDEISFANMF
-96 GGKIILMDITETRP
+96 GGKIILMDVAETRP

-127 QSKSR
+127 QARSR

-145 ARGKRTDV
+145 ARGKRSDV

-159 TTFNIVEEL
+159 TTFNIVKEL
-168 LWDETGTVRVQAM
+168 VWDETGTVRVQAL
-181 PQRYSMTLT
+181 PERYSMTLT

-204 ASFTVVDPD
+204 ASFTVVDLD

-244 SMLTTVLD
+244 GLLSTVLD
-252 KNGYMKSQYRLAP
+252 NNGYMQAQYQIAP

-286 FPSFAGLIHVIDLR
+286 FPSFAGLVHAIDLR
-300 GEVAEYLETWNLVS
+300 GDVAAHLETWSLVS
-314 AQEQQRNW
+314 AQERRQNW
-322 RPSGVALIDKDEQG
+322 RPSGLALIDTDEQG
-336 LVYIL
+336 LVYLL
-341 MNPDGHDGTQ
+341 MNPGGHDGSQ
-351 THGSNHVWVFDMAGK
+351 THGSEHVWVFDMAAK
-366 KRVRT
+366 QRLRA
-371 IDVPNFG
+371 IDLPNFG
-378 ISLAVSRGNRPKLVV
+378 VSLALSRGARPKLVV

-404 AESGELIQ
+404 ARSGAFMQ

-424 INKAY
+424 LNKAY

>member
-1 MRKRTRVRG
+1 MDIVRKDTRIRAAL
-10 MILASLSMLALTGC
+10 LASLPALGLAMALSVRAG
-24 AEANATSDTG
+24 SL
-34 DTGNETVP
+34 NE
-42 VTGAGIAT
+42 
-50 RAKPD
+50 R
-55 IIPNPNLPPLPIEP
+55 LPPLPIEP
-69 IGRVATLSADFPESW
+69 IGQVATLAADFPESW
-84 MYIDEISFANMF
+84 MYVDEISFANMF
-96 GGKIILMDITETRP
+96 GGKIILMDVAETRP

-127 QSKSR
+127 QARSR

-159 TTFNIVEEL
+159 TTFNIVKEL
-168 LWDETGTVRVQAM
+168 IWDETGTVRVQAL
-181 PQRYSMTLT
+181 PERYSMTLT

-204 ASFTVVDPD
+204 ASFTVVDLD

-244 SMLTTVLD
+244 GLLSTVLD
-252 KNGYMKSQYRLAP
+252 NNGYMQAQYQIAP

-286 FPSFAGLIHVIDLR
+286 FPSFAGLVHAIDLR
-300 GEVAEYLETWNLVS
+300 GDVAAHLETWSLVS
-314 AQEQQRNW
+314 AQERRQNW
-322 RPSGVALIDKDEQG
+322 RPSGLALIDTDEQG
-336 LVYIL
+336 LVYLL
-341 MNPDGHDGTQ
+341 MNPGGHDGSQ
-351 THGSNHVWVFDMAGK
+351 THGSEHVWVFDMAAK
-366 KRVRT
+366 QRLRA
-371 IDVPNFG
+371 IDLPSFG
-378 ISLAVSRGNRPKLVV
+378 ISLALSRGARPKLVV
-393 TNGDMNLDVLD
+393 TNADMNLDVLD
-404 AESGELIQ
+404 ARSGAFMQ

-424 INKAY
+424 LNKAY

>member
-1 MRKRTRVRG
+1 MAIARKGTRIRAAL
-10 MILASLSMLALTGC
+10 LAGLPALGLAMALTVR
-24 AEANATSDTG
+24 ADRL
-34 DTGNETVP
+34 NE
-42 VTGAGIAT
+42 
-50 RAKPD
+50 R
-55 IIPNPNLPPLPIEP
+55 LPPLPIEP
-69 IGRVATLSADFPESW
+69 IGQVATLAADFPESW
-84 MYIDEISFANMF
+84 MYVDEISFANMF
-96 GGKIILMDITETRP
+96 GGKIILMDVAETRP

-127 QSKSR
+127 QARSR

-159 TTFNIVEEL
+159 TTFNIVKEL
-168 LWDETGTVRVQAM
+168 IWDETGTVRVQAL
-181 PQRYSMTLT
+181 PERYSMTLT

-204 ASFTVVDPD
+204 ASFTVVDLD

-244 SMLTTVLD
+244 GLLSTVLD
-252 KNGYMKSQYRLAP
+252 NNGYMQAQYQIAP

-286 FPSFAGLIHVIDLR
+286 FPSFAGLVHAIDLR
-300 GEVAEYLETWNLVS
+300 GDVAAHLETWSLVS
-314 AQEQQRNW
+314 AQERRQNW
-322 RPSGVALIDKDEQG
+322 RPSGLALIDTDEQG
-336 LVYIL
+336 LVYLL
-341 MNPDGHDGTQ
+341 MNPGGYDGSQ
-351 THGSNHVWVFDMAGK
+351 THGSEHVWVFDMAAK
-366 KRVRT
+366 QRLRA
-371 IDVPNFG
+371 IDLPNFG
-378 ISLAVSRGNRPKLVV
+378 ISLALSRGARPKLVV

-404 AESGELIQ
+404 ARSGAFMQ

-424 INKAY
+424 LNKAY

>member
-1 MRKRTRVRG
+1 MARKGTRIRAAL
-10 MILASLSMLALTGC
+10 LASLPALGLAMALTVR
-24 AEANATSDTG
+24 ADSI
-34 DTGNETVP
+34 NE
-42 VTGAGIAT
+42 
-50 RAKPD
+50 R
-55 IIPNPNLPPLPIEP
+55 LPPLPIEP
-69 IGRVATLSADFPESW
+69 IGQVATLAADFPESW
-84 MYIDEISFANMF
+84 MYVDEISFANMF
-96 GGKIILMDITETRP
+96 GGKIILMDVAETRP

-127 QSKSR
+127 QARSR

-159 TTFNIVEEL
+159 TTFNIVKEL
-168 LWDETGTVRVQAM
+168 IWDETGTVRVQAL
-181 PQRYSMTLT
+181 PERYSMTLT

-204 ASFTVVDPD
+204 ASFTVVDLD

-244 SMLTTVLD
+244 GLLSTVLD
-252 KNGYMKSQYRLAP
+252 NNGYMQAQYQIAP

-286 FPSFAGLIHVIDLR
+286 FPSFAGLVHAIDLR
-300 GEVAEYLETWNLVS
+300 GDVAAHLETWSLVS
-314 AQEQQRNW
+314 AQERRQNW
-322 RPSGVALIDKDEQG
+322 RPSGLALIDTDEQG
-336 LVYIL
+336 LVYLL
-341 MNPDGHDGTQ
+341 MNPGGHDGSQ
-351 THGSNHVWVFDMAGK
+351 THGSEHVWVFDMVAK
-366 KRVRT
+366 QRLRA
-371 IDVPNFG
+371 IDLPNFG
-378 ISLAVSRGNRPKLVV
+378 ISLALSRGARPKLVV

-404 AESGELIQ
+404 ARSGAFMQ

-424 INKAY
+424 LNKAY

>member
-1 MRKRTRVRG
+1 MDIVRKDTRIRAAL
-10 MILASLSMLALTGC
+10 LASLPALGLAMALSVRAG
-24 AEANATSDTG
+24 SL
-34 DTGNETVP
+34 NE
-42 VTGAGIAT
+42 
-50 RAKPD
+50 R
-55 IIPNPNLPPLPIEP
+55 LPPLPIEP
-69 IGRVATLSADFPESW
+69 IGQVATLAADFPESW
-84 MYIDEISFANMF
+84 MYVDEISFANMF
-96 GGKIILMDITETRP
+96 GGKIILMDVAETRP

-127 QSKSR
+127 QARSR

-159 TTFNIVEEL
+159 TTFNIVKEL
-168 LWDETGTVRVQAM
+168 LWDETGTVRVQAL
-181 PQRYSMTLT
+181 PERYSMTLT

-204 ASFTVVDPD
+204 ASFTVVDLD

-244 SMLTTVLD
+244 GLLSTVLD
-252 KNGYMKSQYRLAP
+252 NNGYMQAQYQIAP

-286 FPSFAGLIHVIDLR
+286 FPSFAGLVHAIDLR
-300 GEVAEYLETWNLVS
+300 GDAAAHLETWSLVS
-314 AQEQQRNW
+314 AQERRQNW
-322 RPSGVALIDKDEQG
+322 RPSGLALIDTDEQG
-336 LVYIL
+336 LVYLL
-341 MNPDGHDGTQ
+341 MNPGGHDGSQ
-351 THGSNHVWVFDMAGK
+351 THGSEHVWVFDMAAK
-366 KRVRT
+366 QRLRA
-371 IDVPNFG
+371 IDLPSFG
-378 ISLAVSRGNRPKLVV
+378 ISLALSRGARPKLVV

-404 AESGELIQ
+404 ARSGAFMQ

-424 INKAY
+424 LNKAY

>member
-1 MRKRTRVRG
+1 MRKSLRSLLRA
-10 MILASLSMLALTGC
+10 MLAASLLALAPAGR
-24 AEANATSDTG
+24 AD
-34 DTGNETVP
+34 DLNE
-42 VTGAGIAT
+42 
-50 RAKPD
+50 R
-55 IIPNPNLPPLPIEP
+55 LPPLPIEA

-96 GGKIILMDITETRP
+96 GGKIILMDIAETRP

-122 IGNFT
+122 IGNFA
-127 QSKSR
+127 QAGSR

-159 TTFNIVEEL
+159 ITFNIVKEL
-168 LWDETGTVRVQAM
+168 VWDETGTLRMQAL
-181 PQRYSMTLT
+181 PERYSMALT

-196 LVSNFSPA
+196 LVGNFSPA
-204 ASFTVVDPD
+204 ASFTVVDLD
-213 TREIVTTIG
+213 AREIVATIG

-244 SMLTTVLD
+244 GMLSTVLD
-252 KNGYMKSQYRLAP
+252 ENGYMKSQYRVAP

-286 FPSFAGLIHVIDLR
+286 FPSFAGLVHAIDLR
-300 GEVAEYLETWNLVS
+300 GEVATHLETWSLVS
-314 AQEQQRNW
+314 AQERRQNW
-322 RPSGVALIDKDEQG
+322 RPSGLALIDQDEQG
-336 LVYIL
+336 LVYLL
-341 MNPDGHDGTQ
+341 MNPDGRDGSQ
-351 THGSNHVWVFDMAGK
+351 THGSQQVWVFNMAAK
-366 KRVRT
+366 KRWRA
-371 IDVPNFG
+371 IDLPNFG
-378 ISLAVSRGNRPKLVV
+378 ISLALSRGAQPKLVV

-404 AESGELIQ
+404 ARSGELMQ

-424 INKAY
+424 LHKAY

>member
-1 MRKRTRVRG
+1 MAIARKGTRIRAAL
-10 MILASLSMLALTGC
+10 LASLPALGLAMALSVR
-24 AEANATSDTG
+24 ADRL
-34 DTGNETVP
+34 NE
-42 VTGAGIAT
+42 
-50 RAKPD
+50 R
-55 IIPNPNLPPLPIEP
+55 LPPLPIEP
-69 IGRVATLSADFPESW
+69 IGQVATLAADFPESW
-84 MYIDEISFANMF
+84 MYVDEISFANMF
-96 GGKIILMDITETRP
+96 GGKIILMDVAETRP

-127 QSKSR
+127 QARSR

-159 TTFNIVEEL
+159 TTFNIVKEL
-168 LWDETGTVRVQAM
+168 VWDETGTVRVQAL
-181 PQRYSMTLT
+181 PERYSMTLT

-204 ASFTVVDPD
+204 ASFTVVDLD

-244 SMLTTVLD
+244 GLLSTVLD
-252 KNGYMKSQYRLAP
+252 NNGYMQAQYQIAP

-286 FPSFAGLIHVIDLR
+286 FPSFAGLVHAIDLR
-300 GEVAEYLETWNLVS
+300 GDVATHLETWSLVS
-314 AQEQQRNW
+314 AQERRQNW
-322 RPSGVALIDKDEQG
+322 RPSGLALIDTDEQG
-336 LVYIL
+336 LVYLL
-341 MNPDGHDGTQ
+341 MNPGGRDGSQ
-351 THGSNHVWVFDMAGK
+351 THGSEHVWVFDMAAK
-366 KRVRT
+366 QRLRA
-371 IDVPNFG
+371 IDLPNFG
-378 ISLAVSRGNRPKLVV
+378 ISLALSRGARPKLVV

-404 AESGELIQ
+404 ARSGAFMQ

-424 INKAY
+424 LNKAY